1 MSTMS
6 LSWVTAL
13 PAATRQC
20 EEADVR
26 TPYRTQWIMLLR
38 LGMGWGLRSMCQLLV
53 GVSLSLGRGL

>member
-6 LSWVTAL
+6 LSWVTTL

-26 TPYRTQWIMLLR
+26 TPYRTQWIMLLH
-38 LGMGWGLRSMCQLLV
+38 LGVGWGSGPCASCWLEF
-53 GVSLSLGRGL
+53 LSLGRGL